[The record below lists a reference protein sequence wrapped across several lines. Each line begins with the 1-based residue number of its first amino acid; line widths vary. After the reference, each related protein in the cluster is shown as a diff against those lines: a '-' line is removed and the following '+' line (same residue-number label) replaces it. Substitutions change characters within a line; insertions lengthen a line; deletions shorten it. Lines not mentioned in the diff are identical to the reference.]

1 MKEANVGTLADSF
14 SSVVRILVRVK
25 EANVGT
31 LADSFSSV
39 VRILE
44 GDLGQVASCLT
55 PGTMRRPI
63 LSKIGSF

>member
-1 MKEANVGTLADSF
+1 M
-14 SSVVRILVRVK
+14 VRILEGDLGQVASFLTPGTTRRPILSKLANFYSFVGCDSAVR

-44 GDLGQVASCLT
+44 GDL
-55 PGTMRRPI
+55 
-63 LSKIGSF
+63 